1 MPVSSQWLAN
11 PSTGYTINNSCVFDA
26 ASSAYMTKA
35 STTPTL
41 DTKFTFSTWLK
52 RGQTDATSSSDH
64 FGIFGHRQDADAAN
78 KNLQLAFFDDQLYC
92 AFIDGGSVSFIKY
105 SAALYRDVAAW
116 YHIVFIG
123 DSTDGTAADRVKLYV
138 NGTRVTAFTGD
149 NVNPAEDE
157 TFLSTSCTID
167 VGRFT
172 ATDGSSH
179 FYFDG
184 YMADVYYI
192 DGTAYAASD
201 FGETNDEGVWIP
213 KAAGVSYGTTGF
225 KLNYATSGDLGDDKS
240 GQGNDWAEA
249 NIAAS
254 DQSKDTPTNNQIT
267 FNRLHNQ
274 RSGADAL
281 TQGNTVYNGP
291 GTRTQISLT
300 ANIPPTGKWAV
311 AFSASVISTTAGWDI
326 GITKGNNGDFV
337 DAVGSNED
345 VGTGDG
351 LNMSPSSSDLELYDY
366 LNSSSID
373 PSVPITTSDEF
384 WMAVDMANGKCH
396 LGIYD
401 DSADAMIWVA
411 ADAGVDG
418 DPENGT
424 NPSVTI
430 SDMIGSV
437 EYVFAVAGSKG
448 NANIT
453 LLKSTDI
460 DGTTPVGFTYF
471 ENISDFPEPTITD
484 PSKYYQTALWTGN
497 GSTQTIT
504 FGGNSD
510 MQPDLIW
517 AKCRSAGDAHVIQE
531 VNTGVGTAHFLT
543 RTDSDAVTDAVTA
556 FNSDG
561 FALGD
566 GSELA
571 NGTINTSTRTYAS
584 WNWKANGSGSSNT
597 TGTINTTKT
606 SVDTTSGFGISTYT
620 GNGSDQATYG
630 HGLGVQPSMI
640 WTFSLTSADHRTS
653 SAWRSGVTLFSE
665 QVGID
670 SVGDAFSASNAG
682 SGKVEGG
689 SSTVFTL
696 GTDPAVNGSGVTY
709 MSMYFAEVAGFSRFS
724 SYTGNANADGPF
736 IYCGFAPELL
746 ILKANRADEEWIMFD
761 RARDPGNPAV
771 NYLYPSAPD
780 AEATAAARQVDLLS
794 NGFKLRGTDSN
805 VNRNDVELIYAAF
818 AGNPFGGSGVSPA
831 TAR

>member
-1 MPVSSQWLAN
+1 MGALGEQWFAS
-11 PSTGYTINNSCVFDA
+11 PGAYEIDNSCVFDS
-26 ASSAYMTKA
+26 ASSSDM
-35 STTPTL
+35 SRTPGSAGNRKTW
-41 DTKFTFSTWLK
+41 TFSTWLK
-52 RGQTDATSSSDH
+52 RCKSSSSLAQLV
-64 FGIFGHRQDADAAN
+64 FMAGVAN
-78 KNLQLAFFDDQLYC
+78 DRT
-92 AFIDGGSVSFIKY
+92 FIDFTTDDTLEVGVRVSGTFTYWRKTTQVF
-105 SAALYRDVAAW
+105 RDFSAW
-116 YHIVFIG
+116 YHIVVAI
-123 DSTDGTAADRVKLYV
+123 DTTDGTAGDRVKVYV
-138 NGTRVTAFTGD
+138 NGSQVTAFGTT
-149 NVNPAEDE
+149 NNPAEDFE
-157 TFLSTSCTID
+157 GDIAD
-167 VGRFT
+167 
-172 ATDGSSH
+172 TDAHYLGSYIQSSN
-179 FYFDG
+179 YFDG
-184 YMADVYYI
+184 YLADTYFI
-192 DGTAYAASD
+192 DGAQKAASD

-401 DSADAMIWVA
+401 DSADAMIWIA

-510 MQPDLIW
+510 MQPDLVW
-517 AKCRSAGDAHVIQE
+517 AKCRSAGDHHVFQE
-531 VNTGVGTAHFLT
+531 VNTGVGTAHFLD
-543 RTDSDAVTDAVTA
+543 REDSDAVTDAVTA

-566 GSELA
+566 GSELSQ
-571 NGTINTSTRTYAS
+571 GTINTSTRTYAS
-584 WNWKANGSGSSNT
+584 WNWKAGGSGSSNT

-620 GNGSDQATYG
+620 GNGSDQATYV